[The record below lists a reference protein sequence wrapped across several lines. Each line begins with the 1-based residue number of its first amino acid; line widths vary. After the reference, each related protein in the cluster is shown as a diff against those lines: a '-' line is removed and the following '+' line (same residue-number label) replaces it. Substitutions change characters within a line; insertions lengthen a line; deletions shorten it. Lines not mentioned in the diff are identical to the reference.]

1 MDDYYSLKWINVGSV
16 RVAREW
22 RASNSEID
30 VAEFEIRVSTT
41 QKKIDNFFKMVR
53 CCASISEL
61 KDGQLLSVHS
71 ISISMMLVSS
81 I

>member
-1 MDDYYSLKWINVGSV
+1 MDDYNLLKWINVGSV

-41 QKKIDNFFKMVR
+41 QKKKIVK
-53 CCASISEL
+53 IL
-61 KDGQLLSVHS
+61 
-71 ISISMMLVSS
+71 
-81 I
+81 